1 MVVQDADQQSLAWV
15 YQARAA
21 SQSLGVT
28 PPTVTALHLAQETL
42 RELLGRLPFWASS
55 WEDGPHPS
63 HYPSGNRS
71 REMWARRPQMRV
83 GQTTD
88 SSLPATE
95 DKTWGPKD
103 SWVVTSC

>member
-1 MVVQDADQQSLAWV
+1 MVVQDAGQQSLARV
-15 YQARAA
+15 YQVRVA
-21 SQSLGVT
+21 SRNLGVT

-42 RELLGRLPFWASS
+42 RELLGGLPFWASS
-55 WEDGPHPS
+55 WEDSPHPS
-63 HYPSGNRS
+63 HHPGRNRP
-71 REMWARRPQMRV
+71 RERWARRPQMQV

-95 DKTWGPKD
+95 DKSWGPKE